1 MMRYQQPKCL
11 SSKNSQTTNAGGGVE
26 RREPFYTAGGNADW
40 YGHYGEHNGGSF
52 KNRAVIWPPYNPT
65 RGHIF
70 REKHNLHPNVH

>member
-1 MMRYQQPKCL
+1 MRYQQPKCL

-52 KNRAVIWPPYNPT
+52 KNRAVI
-65 RGHIF
+65 
-70 REKHNLHPNVH
+70 